1 MSKPCEILALK
12 AIIKYLQ
19 RRHFRIPRVEYELG
33 LSRVP
38 SKVRTQYATLHMH
51 VRVNSG
57 GGCEDSAKNSPQYEV
72 VCPLSARSIF
82 NQA

>member
-1 MSKPCEILALK
+1 MVMSKPCEILALK

-57 GGCEDSAKNSPQYEV
+57 GGV
-72 VCPLSARSIF
+72 VRILLKIPHSTKSYVP
-82 NQA
+82 